1 MTKSNHK
8 LFSFLIII
16 FVLTQNLSAQN
27 KKGEMQEIK
36 ELFTQ
41 SNNIHT
47 ILYNYGSVSA
57 PGALTDVKDFVWNGL
72 GYMYEFGTLI
82 GAEVVNSNEDTLH
95 IVSDSFVSSR
105 DGDYNSEHNIK
116 WGWLP
121 EPGFSNSNSDKIANR
136 KDKSSWSELWND
148 WPNEYGT
155 QDTIGLNEAYYKM
168 NDFTNAEFNYYPFVS
183 DTTKRGLGV
192 SATVR
197 VYQFGGGMK
206 DALIL
211 KYFIKNESDKD
222 LNKVY
227 FGFFGDPHIG
237 GVGDANDDRV
247 HIFNSSSFNKL
258 VKNTIYLWDDDFS
271 GRAGKRPGYLSFKF
285 LETPDSNG
293 LTSFNVM
300 QWSDYHNVPK
310 NDSLMWSNF
319 TGGKDTSNY
328 LYNNKGDNV
337 IDFGTGP
344 FSLLKG
350 ETKVIKLAIFLSHNF
365 DDIINDAK
373 YISLHHNWDTV
384 NNKFGESAGN
394 PNYKVQLKSIPNS
407 INGNNE
413 ITWNYSGSNP
423 DAKIFLEYSYNKGK
437 DWIPLAF
444 DLNAS
449 DSFIWNTNQV
459 KDGVNYM
466 LRIVAYDKNNP
477 KDYYYNNS
485 AGRFT
490 INNPNKNAQ
499 PELDMNLAL
508 ADSTISS
515 SPLKIKWISE
525 DADNRKLQIKLEYS
539 YHKYGS
545 YNQIINKE
553 FTNGENSYNWDIKNL
568 PNTKKCF
575 VKITASDGNKD
586 TVLISDSFSINIFK
600 TRFSNA
606 HIKTYRGNATPEI
619 TIQTIDEA
627 QLTNDEYSIL
637 FHVSNN
643 NKTFDIKNITQNK
656 ELISGY
662 PVNDSIST
670 PEIDGMKITIKDSGN
685 DIDYNKTRYVGSN
698 SSFKY
703 KIEFPPVMGNPKIKI
718 DDDYLIVFN
727 NMDTLSNGSWA
738 EPQTFNTQ
746 IGNVQAPFN
755 FWNIKGN
762 APDFSYKEQATF
774 VLYEPLESKKNN
786 GQWDKGEYII
796 LQPQGA
802 TDTRTSYQIYLDI
815 ENGNYPTSGD
825 SLYIITYNQ
834 IEDNDEFRFSPDSNF
849 VVDVL
854 DNKISNKFILEQN
867 YPNPFNPETT
877 IQYNIPFSKEVYG
890 MFKNKNNGTNV
901 QLKVYDVLGREV
913 ATLVNAFQKPGNYK
927 VQFNATKLS
936 AGVYYY
942 RIKIGNFIR
951 VKKMIYLK

>member
-1 MTKSNHK
+1 MAKSFLK
-8 LFSFLIII
+8 LFFFLTVIPL
-16 FVLTQNLSAQN
+16 LTSNLPAQN
-27 KKGEMQEIK
+27 KKGKMQEIK
-36 ELFTQ
+36 ELFMQ

-82 GAEVVNSNEDTLH
+82 GAEVVNNNNDTLH
-95 IVSDSFVSSR
+95 IVSDSFVSLH
-105 DGDYNSEHNIK
+105 DGDYNSEHDIK

-121 EPGFSNSNSDKIANR
+121 EAGFSNSSSNKIANR
-136 KDKSSWSELWND
+136 NDKSTWPELWSH
-148 WPNEYGT
+148 WPNEYGMEN
-155 QDTIGLNEAYYKM
+155 TILLNEAYYKM
-168 NDFTNAEFNYYPFVS
+168 NDFTNAEFNYYPFTS
-183 DTTKRGLGV
+183 DTTKRGMGIT
-192 SATVR
+192 AEVR
-197 VYQFGGGMK
+197 IYQFGGGMK

-211 KYFIKNESDKD
+211 KYFIKNESNYD
-222 LNKVY
+222 LHNVY

-237 GVGDANDDRV
+237 GVGDENDDRV
-247 HIFNSSSFNKL
+247 HILNSASYPKL

-271 GRAGKRPGYLSFKF
+271 GRANKRPGYLSFKL

-300 QWSDYHNVPK
+300 QRSDYHNVPK

-319 TGGKDTSNY
+319 AGGKDTSNS
-328 LYNNKGDNV
+328 LYNNKGNNV

-344 FSLLKG
+344 FTLIKG
-350 ETKVIKLAIFLSHNF
+350 ETKVIKLAIFLSHSF
-365 DDIINDAK
+365 DDVINDAK

-384 NNKFGESAGN
+384 NNKLCESAGN
-394 PNYKVQLKSIPNS
+394 PNYKVQLESIPNS
-407 INGNNE
+407 ISGNYE
-413 ITWNYSGSNP
+413 ITWNFSGSNQG
-423 DAKIFLEYSYNKGK
+423 AKIFLEYSYNKGK

-444 DLNAS
+444 DLNTS
-449 DSFIWNTNQV
+449 DSFIWNTNQI

-466 LRIVAYDKNNP
+466 LRIVAYNNNNP

-499 PELDMNLAL
+499 PELDMNLAFT
-508 ADSTISS
+508 DSTISS

-525 DADNRKLQIKLEYS
+525 DADNQKLQIKLEYS
-539 YHKYGS
+539 YQKNSS

-553 FTNGENSYNWDIKNL
+553 FSNGENSFNWDIKNL
-568 PNTKKCF
+568 PNAKKCF
-575 VKITASDGNKD
+575 IRITASDRNKD
-586 TVLISDSFSINIFK
+586 TVLISNPFSINIFK
-600 TRFSNA
+600 SQFNKT

-619 TIQTIDEA
+619 TIQTIDET

-637 FHVSNN
+637 FHVNN
-643 NKTFDIKNITQNK
+643 NEKTFDIKNISQNR
-656 ELISGY
+656 ELISNY

-685 DIDYNKTRYVGSN
+685 DIDYNNTRYIGSN
-698 SSFKY
+698 SLFKY
-703 KIEFPPVMGNPKIKI
+703 RIEFPPVLGNPQIKI

-727 NMDTLSNGSWA
+727 NMDTLSNGNWT
-738 EPQTFNTQ
+738 EPETFNTQ
-746 IGNVQAPFN
+746 LGNIKAPFN
-755 FWNIKGN
+755 FWNIKGD
-762 APDFSYKEQATF
+762 APSFSYQEKATF
-774 VLYEPLESKKNN
+774 ILYEPNISKQNN
-786 GQWDKGEYII
+786 GQWDNGEYII

-815 ENGNYPTSGD
+815 KDGNYPSSGD

-849 VVDVL
+849 VMDVK
-854 DNKISNKFILEQN
+854 DNISTNKFILKQN
-867 YPNPFNPETT
+867 YPNPFNPTTT
-877 IQYNIPFSKEVYG
+877 IEYNIPIYRAVKNVLKSKT
-890 MFKNKNNGTNV
+890 NRTNV
-901 QLKVYDVLGREV
+901 QLKVYDILGREV
-913 ATLVNAFQKPGNYK
+913 ATLVNTFQKPGNYK
-927 VQFNATKLS
+927 VEFNATKLS

-942 RIKIGNFIR
+942 RIKIGTFSK
-951 VKKMIYLK
+951 VMKMIYLK